1 MKKAN
6 VAKKKRTRKRC
17 LAQEAAS
24 RRQSQRS
31 WPNPSLLWLLPLG
44 VFLFQGLVTW
54 GAMHQLRY
62 EELAESVRNVY
73 WLGQGKIYDGVSSNV
88 GWYGTLLA
96 FYEVFG
102 FGLNSA
108 KFVRL
113 GLHFVSLLCLWAL
126 LRRWMGER
134 AAWLPLLAVGLS
146 PVLLYFNTLQTSFGL
161 DLQYLPICLLFVFS
175 SRGTTRGA
183 DLARTAACWGIAMI
197 AAMSYPTFLFYLPS
211 LLVLHLWWIGR
222 QAQGALRRSLLV
234 HAAVGAAAFALPL
247 VTALLAMESPG
258 MLLHDPAV
266 GAGLFR
272 GGGKLNL
279 SPGVVG
285 EAFSAC
291 LRDLFVRGDSY
302 YFELRRPDLGGV
314 LSWISV
320 AFALGVLGRGWSRG
334 ETPRWPLLAILLAF
348 LLALVLPAISSKG
361 YPGLRRCTGLL
372 AALYAM
378 HAMAW
383 RCFSAA
389 FFKRRWHLWTGAALF
404 LLLPLHHLWA
414 FHGNYQDR
422 GKPSKYRYS
431 LWFDAKGDPEASL
444 DHFLRLTGDR
454 GLPLKC
460 LDQQRQ
466 PVPCRYSEIFGALAG
481 YRRWN
486 GLDSPPIRA
495 YDWKRG
501 KIITL
506 STELWDRYYFSH

>member
-6 VAKKKRTRKRC
+6 VAKKKRTRKRRT
-17 LAQEAAS
+17 AHSAPREEPAP
-24 RRQSQRS
+24 RS
-31 WPNPSLLWLLPLG
+31 TLNPGPWWWLLPLG
-44 VFLFQGLVTW
+44 VFLFQAALTW
-54 GAMHQLRY
+54 GAMHQVRY

-73 WLGQGKIYDGVSSNV
+73 WLGQGKVYDGVSSNV

-102 FGLNSA
+102 FGLYTA

-113 GLHFVSLLCLWAL
+113 GLHFISLLCLWAL

-146 PVLLYFNTLQTSFGL
+146 PALLYFNTLQTSFGL
-161 DLQYLPICLLFVFS
+161 DLQVLPPCLLLIFS
-175 SRGTTRGA
+175 SRGATRGA

-222 QAQGALRRSLLV
+222 QAWPRRSLLI

-247 VTALLAMESPG
+247 AAALLAMENPG

-279 SPGVVG
+279 SPGVVW
-285 EAFSAC
+285 EAFSTC

-320 AFALGVLGRGWSRG
+320 AFALGVLGRGSSRG

-372 AALYAM
+372 AALYAA
-378 HAMAW
+378 HAVAW
-383 RCFSAA
+383 RCFASAT
-389 FFKRRWHLWTGAALF
+389 FKRRWHFWAGAALF

-414 FHGNYQDR
+414 FHGNHQDR
-422 GKPSKYRYS
+422 GKPSKYRYG
-431 LWFDAKGDPEASL
+431 LWFDAKGDPKASL

-466 PVPCRYSEIFGALAG
+466 PVPCRYSEIFAALAG

-495 YDWKRG
+495 YDWKRRR
-501 KIITL
+501 IITL
-506 STELWDRYYFSH
+506 STELWDRYYFRH